1 VWASVL
7 DLVGDQLYLIA
18 VVLFAAA
25 SLVIIRRSRRGGA
38 PPGSVSVTG
47 LRTAVIASAVS
58 AVLLMAVL
66 LAIAW
71 VLRGLSGS
79 TYYYGDYRAPTP
91 PQVDLTTQAMSAL
104 YWLLWLISVPGV
116 TFLAVLDLYALRPPR
131 PQRPAR
137 VAVPYGAL
145 GVLTSALLLG
155 ATLYIP
161 VLVDDA
167 NAAAAERDARAAS
180 EELASD
186 VEARSAGLS
195 LDVTVVD
202 VGFGAA
208 TANGRIVE
216 HMTLEISVR
225 SATDIALRGSD
236 AGFGSN
242 LLLLNPAYAPDAGYT
257 PPMYLE
263 WEELPLDI
271 PAGFADSFRLDV
283 PVTGTFPTGHTQP
296 DPVTSGP
303 WSADLMLFDR
313 SPEPARITTVG
324 DVEPYYQT
332 SANFEVPA
340 P

>member
-1 VWASVL
+1 MWASVL
-7 DLVGDQLYLIA
+7 DHVGDQLYLIA
-18 VVLFAAA
+18 VVLFAAV
-25 SLVIIRRSRRGGA
+25 SLVIIRRSRRGEA
-38 PPGSVSVTG
+38 LPGSVFVTG
-47 LRTAVIASAVS
+47 LRTAAIASAVS
-58 AVLLMAVL
+58 AALLVTVL

-71 VLRGLSGS
+71 ALRGLFVSS
-79 TYYYGDYRAPTP
+79 YYYGDYPAPTP

-116 TFLAVLDLYALRPPR
+116 SFLAVLDLYALRPPPPR
-131 PQRPAR
+131 GPAR

-155 ATLYIP
+155 ATLYVP

-167 NAAAAERDARAAS
+167 NASAAERAARAAS
-180 EELASD
+180 ENLARD

-195 LDVTVVD
+195 LLVTVVD
-202 VGFGAA
+202 VGFGAE
-208 TANGRIVE
+208 TENGRIVE
-216 HMTLEISVR
+216 HMTLDISIR
-225 SATDIALRGSD
+225 SATDIALRGSEH
-236 AGFGSN
+236 GFGSN
-242 LLLLNPAYAPDAGYT
+242 LLLLNPAYAPGAGYT

-263 WEELPLDI
+263 WDDLPIDI
-271 PAGFADSFRLDV
+271 PAGFTDTFRLEV

-313 SPEPARITTVG
+313 SPGPALMTTVG
-324 DVEPYYQT
+324 AVEPYYKT
-332 SANFEVPA
+332 STKFEVPA